1 MEPPRQPRDLQGL
14 LKFALQG
21 TKNEDPTTMTPMS
34 EERKQ
39 WLEEALK
46 GMSVNIVDELT
57 SALRTLNP
65 ERLQNLEE
73 DPKAMEEAL
82 EIITD
87 YVDSIDTANDFHK
100 IGGFFVLIP
109 CLNSPHPSIRWRCG
123 ELIATISQNN
133 PYCQT
138 HLLSEGVL
146 PVLLKIVEN
155 DVDNQSRIKAL
166 YAVSCL
172 IRENAQA
179 QTAFI
184 NCDGFSSLLRAL
196 QTSVEKLRVK
206 AAFLLT
212 CLCNENPA
220 FKDTLCKMGFVE
232 QFVAL
237 LQREHDSTH
246 EHLLSALLALTE
258 GHQAAIVEC
267 KRSEFQLKELLNK
280 RLELITGQEEFQEE
294 ADFCRALL
302 SLIFADEPVVED
314 R

>member
-1 MEPPRQPRDLQGL
+1 MEPPRQPKDMQGL

-21 TKNEDPTTMTPMS
+21 TKSEDPTTTTPMS
-34 EERKQ
+34 EERKK

-46 GMSVNIVDELT
+46 GMSVNVVEEL
-57 SALRTLNP
+57 SKALRTLNP
-65 ERLQNLEE
+65 EKVQNLEE
-73 DPKAMEEAL
+73 DPAIMEEAL
-82 EIITD
+82 DIIID
-87 YVDSIDTANDFHK
+87 YVDSIDTANDLHK
-100 IGGFFVLIP
+100 IGGFCVLLP
-109 CLNSPHPSIRWRCG
+109 CLSSPHPTIRWRCG

-138 HLLSEGVL
+138 HLLSAGVL

-155 DVDNQSRIKAL
+155 DVDNQTRIKAL

-172 IRENAQA
+172 IRENMQA
-179 QTAFI
+179 QTAFVD
-184 NCDGFSSLLRAL
+184 CDGFSSLLRVL

-220 FKDTLCKMGFVE
+220 FKDTLCNMGFVE

-246 EHLLSALLALTE
+246 EHLLSALLALIDGHPKATTE
-258 GHQAAIVEC
+258 C
-267 KRSEFQLKELLNK
+267 RRPEFLLKELLNK
-280 RLELITGQEEFQEE
+280 RFELIVGQEEFQTE
-294 ADFCRALL
+294 ADVCRALL
-302 SLIFADEPVVED
+302 SLIFTDEPAAED